1 MTRRAI
7 LLLALLLW
15 LPAGPAAAHKP
26 SDAYLTL
33 RLDGTTVEGQW
44 DIALRD
50 LEHAI
55 GLDADGDGAITWRE
69 LAGRESAVAAYAVAR
84 LTVTEAGASC
94 LLAPR
99 RLLVD
104 EHTDGTYAVLQFTAD
119 CPAGAA
125 AFAVDYRLF
134 ADLDPL
140 HRGLLR
146 VEDRGLTRTAVLG
159 PEAPGFTFA
168 RGTRPSLSG
177 QAWAYVQDGFRHILL
192 GYDHVLFLLTLLLP
206 AVVLRADGGWRP
218 VGAFAPAA
226 LDVAK
231 IVTAFTLAH
240 SLTLALATLHL
251 VDLPSRLVESAIA
264 ATIVLAALNNLH
276 PVVTRRMWLLAFG
289 FGLVHGLGFAG
300 ALAAL
305 GLPRQAFLWS
315 LLAFN
320 LGIELGQLAIV
331 VLFLPV
337 AYVYRTAPLY
347 PPLVLRAG
355 SCAIIGLGGFWL
367 VSRVLPAGL
376 PG

>member
-1 MTRRAI
+1 
-7 LLLALLLW
+7 
-15 LPAGPAAAHKP
+15 
-26 SDAYLTL
+26 
-33 RLDGTTVEGQW
+33 
-44 DIALRD
+44 
-50 LEHAI
+50 
-55 GLDADGDGAITWRE
+55 
-69 LAGRESAVAAYAVAR
+69 
-84 LTVTEAGASC
+84 
-94 LLAPR
+94 
-99 RLLVD
+99 
-104 EHTDGTYAVLQFTAD
+104 
-119 CPAGAA
+119 
-125 AFAVDYRLF
+125 
-134 ADLDPL
+134 
-140 HRGLLR
+140 
-146 VEDRGLTRTAVLG
+146 
-159 PEAPGFTFA
+159 
-168 RGTRPSLSG
+168 
-177 QAWAYVQDGFRHILL
+177 VQDGFRHILL

-355 SCAIIGLGGFWL
+355 SCAIMGLGGFWL
-367 VSRVLPAGL
+367 VSRVLPAALSG
-376 PG
+376 